1 MGTIA
6 CNVTFTTPQGV
17 FGNAAHMN
25 YKTLAELVAVALDE
39 GDSRAEVASYDGG
52 QWVTVNTDCHSSY
65 RFDRD
70 ELAVALE
77 SQGVEWGGASMI

>member
-17 FGNAAHMN
+17 FGNAARMS
-25 YKTLAELVAVALDE
+25 YETLAEMVAIALDE
-39 GDSRAEVASYDGG
+39 GDSRAEVAPCDGG
-52 QWVTVNTDCHSSY
+52 QWVTVNTDCHAAY

-70 ELAVALE
+70 ELAIALE
-77 SQGVEWGGASMI
+77 SQGVEWGGASLA